1 MAQVFGEPGRNA
13 AEESHKRTR
22 RFLLVAFLGIAV
34 LSAIWGFA
42 LGSVLRITRLP
53 WLIAVS
59 ISVFAF
65 FLAFLIGRWATKKMD
80 AVDRERMSWWKG
92 AAGEWLTAELLKA
105 LPNGF
110 AVVNDMTKKLG
121 NIDQVV
127 VGPTG
132 VYVIDVKNWKG
143 TVKADGKG
151 EVLLNGKPPDKAAIK
166 NMLGAVM
173 DFQNKLKALTEND
186 YFVRGLLVFPSTY
199 VEADFGSTRHIHCLR
214 DDRRVDY
221 IQNKTFT
228 QSMSSDDIERVTT
241 GTLQL
246 AGMDKRFA
254 NIKITL

>member
-1 MAQVFGEPGRNA
+1 
-13 AEESHKRTR
+13 
-22 RFLLVAFLGIAV
+22 
-34 LSAIWGFA
+34 
-42 LGSVLRITRLP
+42 
-53 WLIAVS
+53 
-59 ISVFAF
+59 
-65 FLAFLIGRWATKKMD
+65 MD
-80 AVDRERMSWWKG
+80 AVDRERMSWRRG
-92 AAGEWLTAELLKA
+92 ALGELLTTEILKS
-105 LPNGF
+105 LPDSY
-110 AVVNDMTKKLG
+110 VVISDVTKKLG

-151 EVLLNGKPPDKAAIK
+151 EVLLNGKRPDKAAIK

-186 YFVRGLLVFPSTY
+186 YFVRGLLVFPSAY

>member
-1 MAQVFGEPGRNA
+1 MAHVFGEPGRNA
-13 AEESHKRTR
+13 AEESYKRTQ
-22 RFLLVAFLGIAV
+22 RFLLIAFVGIAA

-42 LGSVLRITRLP
+42 PGTVFHAVHLTVELALLPTALLG
-53 WLIAVS
+53 
-59 ISVFAF
+59 VFAF
-65 FLAFLIGRWATKKMD
+65 SVYRWVSTKMD
-80 AVDRERMSWWKG
+80 AVDRERMSWRRG
-92 AAGEWLTAELLKA
+92 ALGELLTAEILKS
-105 LPNGF
+105 LPDSY
-110 AVVNDMTKKLG
+110 VVISDVTKKLG

-173 DFQNKLKALTEND
+173 DFQNKLKALEND
-186 YFVRGLLVFPSTY
+186 YFVRGLLVFSSAY

-214 DDRRVDY
+214 DDRVVDY
-221 IQNKTFT
+221 IQNKTFAQT
-228 QSMSSDDIERVTT
+228 LNGDHIDRVTT

-254 NIKITL
+254 NIKIPA

>member
-1 MAQVFGEPGRNA
+1 M
-13 AEESHKRTR
+13 
-22 RFLLVAFLGIAV
+22 
-34 LSAIWGFA
+34 
-42 LGSVLRITRLP
+42 
-53 WLIAVS
+53 
-59 ISVFAF
+59 
-65 FLAFLIGRWATKKMD
+65 
-80 AVDRERMSWWKG
+80 
-92 AAGEWLTAELLKA
+92 
-105 LPNGF
+105 
-110 AVVNDMTKKLG
+110 
-121 NIDQVV
+121 
-127 VGPTG
+127 
-132 VYVIDVKNWKG
+132 
-143 TVKADGKG
+143 
-151 EVLLNGKPPDKAAIK
+151 LLNGKPPDKAAIK

-186 YFVRGLLVFPSTY
+186 YFVRGLLVFPSAY